1 MFNYYIKISLRSK
14 LMLISVA
21 VLVIPYIGFDY
32 IRQTET
38 YLRSTLE
45 STLTNVSYV
54 VASSLNNKPRLFRTS
69 FAEEKNALYIH
80 ELNKIIQ
87 VDGYTSDWGG
97 YLDWSELYQSALLKD
112 KDNFKLIISK
122 DNDYYYILLQV
133 KDNELIF
140 STRYGNRKIDG
151 DHFIL
156 VYRDRFKRLHK
167 NYLSPIAPGSIR
179 PFYYQKIIDEYGIQ
193 IKTKKILTNISS
205 YLQVTQSGFNL
216 EARIPKYL
224 IGDNLGL
231 IFNDIDHHGSVLK
244 SNVISTFG
252 LEPNKTISS
261 SKEIE
266 DIISN
271 YSGNKG
277 RRIWV
282 LDKTGQVLASSGSL
296 KQKFEKN
303 VFNIFYTYLLPP
315 AYDQFQDDL
324 AGASRLKG
332 SEVMNA
338 LSGDTSTKWRSSPD
352 EKAVIVS
359 AATPIFF
366 NNEIVGAVV
375 VEETTN
381 NIQLMQRQV
390 LSGIFNKTLLILVF
404 IVFILLLFAS
414 RLSSRL
420 IKLNRDATSAIDE
433 YGKVQGEFIPSH
445 SSDEIGE
452 LSRSFSSI
460 LERLEQYH
468 IYLEGMAGRL
478 SHELATPMAIVKSSL
493 ERLKQE
499 GKEDDKKEALKAAE
513 TGLERLQNLLTRLS
527 EAARVEQ
534 ALQESEKQKINLNEF
549 LEQCVDGYQ
558 YAYPNQLF
566 KLNIPNE
573 HISLEINPD
582 LFYQML
588 DKLVGN
594 AVDFSYPGKK
604 IFINL
609 FTREN
614 KITLQVINYGPQLSK
629 NMTDELFNSMV
640 SVRDKRTK
648 AGPHLGLGLFIAKLI
663 AEFHGG
669 IISASNLIEDEG
681 VCFSIK
687 I

>member
-1 MFNYYIKISLRSK
+1 M
-14 LMLISVA
+14 LMSSA
-21 VLVIPYIGFDY
+21 VLIIPYIGFEY

-45 STLTNVSYV
+45 KSLTDISYV

-69 FAEEKNALYIH
+69 FTEEKNAIYIH
-80 ELNKIIQ
+80 ELNSIIQ
-87 VDGYTSDWGG
+87 IDGYINDWKS
-97 YLDWSELYQSALLKD
+97 YLDWSELYQSASLAD

-122 DNDYYYILLQV
+122 DNNYYYILFQV

-140 STRYGNRKIDG
+140 SSRFRNNKIDG

-156 VYRDRFKRLHK
+156 VYRDGFLRLHK

-179 PFYYQKIIDEYGIQ
+179 PFYYQEITDEYGVRT
-193 IKTKKILTNISS
+193 KTKRILTNISS
-205 YLQVTQSGFNL
+205 YLQRTENGFDL
-216 EARIPKYL
+216 EVRIPKYF
-224 IGDNLGL
+224 IGDNLGFV
-231 IFNDIDHHGSVLK
+231 FNDIDYQGDVLK
-244 SNVISTFG
+244 SNYISTHG
-252 LEPNKTISS
+252 IEPNKIISS

-271 YSGNKG
+271 HSGDKG
-277 RRIWV
+277 RRIWI
-282 LDKTGQVLASSGSL
+282 LDKFGQVLASSGSL

-303 VFNIFYTYLLPP
+303 VFNIFYTYLLPS

-338 LSGDTSTKWRSSPD
+338 LSGDTATKWRSSPD

-366 NNEIVGAVV
+366 NNEVVGAVV

-390 LSGIFNKTLLILVF
+390 LSGIFNKTLLMLVC
-404 IVFILLLFAS
+404 IVFVLLLFAG

-420 IKLNRDATSAIDE
+420 IKLNRDATGAIDE
-433 YGKVQGEFIPSH
+433 YGKVQGKFIASH

-452 LSRSFSSI
+452 LSRSFNDI

-493 ERLKQE
+493 DRLKQE
-499 GKEDDKKEALKAAE
+499 GNEYDKKEALNAAE

-534 ALQESEKQKINLNEF
+534 ALQESEKRTTDLNKF
-549 LEQCVDGYQ
+549 LEQCVDGYRF
-558 YAYPNQLF
+558 AYSSQLF
-566 KLNIPNE
+566 ELNTPNK

-594 AVDFSYPGKK
+594 AVDFSYPEKK
-604 IFINL
+604 IYIKL
-609 FTREN
+609 FSEEN

-640 SVRDKRTK
+640 SVRDKRTD
-648 AGPHLGLGLFIAKLI
+648 ASPHLGLGLFIAKLI

-669 IISASNLIEDEG
+669 IISAANLTEDEG
-681 VCFSIK
+681 VCFSIT

>member
-1 MFNYYIKISLRSK
+1 M
-14 LMLISVA
+14 LMSSA
-21 VLVIPYIGFDY
+21 VLIIPYIGFEY

-45 STLTNVSYV
+45 SSLTNISYV

-69 FAEEKNALYIH
+69 FTEEKNAIYIH
-80 ELNKIIQ
+80 ELNSIIQ
-87 VDGYTSDWGG
+87 IDGYINDWKS
-97 YLDWSELYQSALLKD
+97 YLDWSELYQSASLED

-122 DNDYYYILLQV
+122 DNNYYYILFQV

-140 STRYGNRKIDG
+140 SSRLRNNKIDG

-156 VYRDRFKRLHK
+156 VYRDGFLRLHK

-179 PFYYQKIIDEYGIQ
+179 PFYYQEITDEYGVRT
-193 IKTKKILTNISS
+193 KTKRILTNISS
-205 YLQVTQSGFNL
+205 YLQRTENGFDL
-216 EARIPKYL
+216 EVRIPKYF
-224 IGDNLGL
+224 IGDNLGFV
-231 IFNDIDHHGSVLK
+231 FNDIDYQGDVLK
-244 SNVISTFG
+244 SNYISTHG
-252 LEPNKTISS
+252 IEPNKIISS

-271 YSGNKG
+271 HSGDKG
-277 RRIWV
+277 RRIWI
-282 LDKTGQVLASSGSL
+282 LDKFGQVLATSGSL

-303 VFNIFYTYLLPP
+303 VFNIFYTYLLPS

-338 LSGDTSTKWRSSPD
+338 LSGDTATKWRSSPD
-352 EKAVIVS
+352 KKAVIVS
-359 AATPIFF
+359 AATPISF
-366 NNEIVGAVV
+366 NNEVVGAVV

-390 LSGIFNKTLLILVF
+390 LSGIFNKTLLILVC

-433 YGKVQGEFIPSH
+433 YGKVQGEFIASH

-452 LSRSFSSI
+452 LSRSFNDI

-493 ERLKQE
+493 DRLKQE
-499 GKEDDKKEALKAAE
+499 GNEYDKKEALNAAE

-534 ALQESEKQKINLNEF
+534 ALQESEKRTTDLNKF
-549 LEQCVDGYQ
+549 LEQCVDGYRF
-558 YAYPNQLF
+558 AYSSQLF
-566 KLNIPNE
+566 ELNTPNK

-594 AVDFSYPGKK
+594 AVDFSYPEKK
-604 IFINL
+604 IYIKL
-609 FTREN
+609 FSEEN

-640 SVRDKRTK
+640 SVRDKRTD
-648 AGPHLGLGLFIAKLI
+648 ASPHLGLGLFIAKLI

-669 IISASNLIEDEG
+669 IISAANLTEDEG
-681 VCFSIK
+681 VCFSIT

>member
-1 MFNYYIKISLRSK
+1 M
-14 LMLISVA
+14 LMSSA
-21 VLVIPYIGFDY
+21 VLIIPYIGFEY

-45 STLTNVSYV
+45 SSLTNISYV

-69 FAEEKNALYIH
+69 FTEEKNAIYIH
-80 ELNKIIQ
+80 ELNSIIQ
-87 VDGYTSDWGG
+87 IDGYINDWKS
-97 YLDWSELYQSALLKD
+97 YLDWSELYQSASLAD

-122 DNDYYYILLQV
+122 DNNYYYILFQV

-140 STRYGNRKIDG
+140 SSRLRNNKIDG

-156 VYRDRFKRLHK
+156 VYRDGFLRLHK

-179 PFYYQKIIDEYGIQ
+179 PFYYQEITDEYGVRT
-193 IKTKKILTNISS
+193 KTKRILTNISS
-205 YLQVTQSGFNL
+205 YLQRTENGFDL
-216 EARIPKYL
+216 EVRIPKYF
-224 IGDNLGL
+224 IGDNLGFV
-231 IFNDIDHHGSVLK
+231 FNDIDYQGDVLK
-244 SNVISTFG
+244 SNYISTHG
-252 LEPNKTISS
+252 IEPNKIISS

-271 YSGNKG
+271 HSGDKG
-277 RRIWV
+277 RRIWI
-282 LDKTGQVLASSGSL
+282 LDKFGQVLATSGSL

-338 LSGDTSTKWRSSPD
+338 LSGDTATKWRSSPD

-359 AATPIFF
+359 AATPISF
-366 NNEIVGAVV
+366 NNEVVGAVV

-390 LSGIFNKTLLILVF
+390 LSEIFNRTLLMLVC
-404 IVFILLLFAS
+404 IVFVLLLFAS

-420 IKLNRDATSAIDE
+420 IKLNRDATGAIDE
-433 YGKVQGEFIPSH
+433 YGKVQGKFIASH

-452 LSRSFSSI
+452 LSRSFNDI

-493 ERLKQE
+493 DRLKQE
-499 GKEDDKKEALKAAE
+499 GNEYDKKEALNAAE

-534 ALQESEKQKINLNEF
+534 ALQESEKRATDLNKF
-549 LEQCVDGYQ
+549 LEQCVDGYRF
-558 YAYPNQLF
+558 AYSNQLF
-566 KLNIPNE
+566 ELNTPNK

-594 AVDFSYPGKK
+594 AVDFSYPEKK
-604 IFINL
+604 IYIKL
-609 FTREN
+609 FSEEN

-640 SVRDKRTK
+640 SVRDKRTD
-648 AGPHLGLGLFIAKLI
+648 ASPHLGLGLFIAKLI

-669 IISASNLIEDEG
+669 IISAANLTEDEG
-681 VCFSIK
+681 VCFSIT

>member
-1 MFNYYIKISLRSK
+1 M
-14 LMLISVA
+14 LMSSA
-21 VLVIPYIGFDY
+21 VLIIPYIGFDY

-45 STLTNVSYV
+45 SSLTNISYV

-69 FAEEKNALYIH
+69 FTEEKNAIYIH
-80 ELNKIIQ
+80 ELNSIIQ
-87 VDGYTSDWGG
+87 IDGYINDWKS
-97 YLDWSELYQSALLKD
+97 YLDWSELYQSASLAD

-122 DNDYYYILLQV
+122 DNNYYYILFQV

-140 STRYGNRKIDG
+140 SSRFRNNKIDG

-156 VYRDRFKRLHK
+156 VYRDRFLRLHK

-179 PFYYQKIIDEYGIQ
+179 PFYYQEITDEYGVRT
-193 IKTKKILTNISS
+193 KTKRILTNISS
-205 YLQVTQSGFNL
+205 YLQRTENGFDL
-216 EARIPKYL
+216 EVRIPKYF
-224 IGDNLGL
+224 IGDNLGFV
-231 IFNDIDHHGSVLK
+231 FNDIDYQGDVLK
-244 SNVISTFG
+244 SNYISTHG
-252 LEPNKTISS
+252 IEPNKIISS

-271 YSGNKG
+271 HSGDKG
-277 RRIWV
+277 RRIWI
-282 LDKTGQVLASSGSL
+282 LDKFGQVLASSGSL

-303 VFNIFYTYLLPP
+303 VFNIFYTYLLPS

-338 LSGDTSTKWRSSPD
+338 LSGDTATKWRSSPD

-366 NNEIVGAVV
+366 NNEVVGAVV

-390 LSGIFNKTLLILVF
+390 LSGIFNKTLLMLVC
-404 IVFILLLFAS
+404 IVFVLLLFAS

-420 IKLNRDATSAIDE
+420 IKLNRDATGAIDE
-433 YGKVQGEFIPSH
+433 YGKVQGKFIASH

-452 LSRSFSSI
+452 LSRSFNDI

-493 ERLKQE
+493 DRLKQE
-499 GKEDDKKEALKAAE
+499 GNEYDKKEALKAAE

-534 ALQESEKQKINLNEF
+534 ALQESEKRATDLNKF
-549 LEQCVDGYQ
+549 LEQCVDGYRF
-558 YAYPNQLF
+558 AYSNQLF
-566 KLNIPNE
+566 ELNTPNK

-594 AVDFSYPGKK
+594 AVDFSYPEKK
-604 IFINL
+604 IYIKL
-609 FTREN
+609 FSEEN

-640 SVRDKRTK
+640 SVRDKRTD
-648 AGPHLGLGLFIAKLI
+648 ASPHLGLGLFIAKLI

-669 IISASNLIEDEG
+669 IISAANLTEDEG
-681 VCFSIK
+681 VCFSIT

>member
-1 MFNYYIKISLRSK
+1 M
-14 LMLISVA
+14 LMSSA
-21 VLVIPYIGFDY
+21 VLIIPYIGFDY

-45 STLTNVSYV
+45 SSLTNISYV

-69 FAEEKNALYIH
+69 FTEEKNAIYIH
-80 ELNKIIQ
+80 ELNSIIQ
-87 VDGYTSDWGG
+87 IDGYINDWKS
-97 YLDWSELYQSALLKD
+97 YLDWSELYQSASLAD

-122 DNDYYYILLQV
+122 DNNYYYILFQV

-140 STRYGNRKIDG
+140 SSRFRNNKIDG

-156 VYRDRFKRLHK
+156 VYRDRFLRLHK

-179 PFYYQKIIDEYGIQ
+179 PFYYQEITDEYGVRT
-193 IKTKKILTNISS
+193 KTKRILTNISS
-205 YLQVTQSGFNL
+205 YLQRTENGFDL
-216 EARIPKYL
+216 EVRIPKYF
-224 IGDNLGL
+224 IGDNLGFV
-231 IFNDIDHHGSVLK
+231 FNDIDYQGNVLK
-244 SNVISTFG
+244 SNYISTYG
-252 LEPNKTISS
+252 IEPNKIISS

-271 YSGNKG
+271 HSGDKG
-277 RRIWV
+277 RRIWI
-282 LDKTGQVLASSGSL
+282 LDKFGQVLASSGSL

-303 VFNIFYTYLLPP
+303 VFNIFYTYLLPS

-338 LSGDTSTKWRSSPD
+338 LSGDTATKWRSSPD

-366 NNEIVGAVV
+366 NNEVVGAVV

-390 LSGIFNKTLLILVF
+390 LSGIFNKTLLMLVC
-404 IVFILLLFAS
+404 IVFVLLLFAG

-420 IKLNRDATSAIDE
+420 IKLNRDATGAIDE
-433 YGKVQGEFIPSH
+433 YGKVQGKFIASH

-452 LSRSFSSI
+452 LSRSFNDI

-493 ERLKQE
+493 DRLKQE
-499 GKEDDKKEALKAAE
+499 GNEYDKKEALNAAE

-534 ALQESEKQKINLNEF
+534 ALQESEKRKTDLNKF
-549 LEQCVDGYQ
+549 LEQCVDGYRF
-558 YAYPNQLF
+558 AYSSQLF
-566 KLNIPNE
+566 ELNTPNK

-594 AVDFSYPGKK
+594 AVDFSYPEKK
-604 IFINL
+604 IYIKL
-609 FTREN
+609 FSEEN

-640 SVRDKRTK
+640 SVRDKRTD
-648 AGPHLGLGLFIAKLI
+648 ASPHLGLGLFIAKLI

-669 IISASNLIEDEG
+669 IISAANLTEDEG
-681 VCFSIK
+681 VCFSIT

>member
-1 MFNYYIKISLRSK
+1 M
-14 LMLISVA
+14 LMSSA
-21 VLVIPYIGFDY
+21 VLIIPYIGFDY

-45 STLTNVSYV
+45 SSLTNISYV

-69 FAEEKNALYIH
+69 FTEEKNAIYIH
-80 ELNKIIQ
+80 ELNSIIQ
-87 VDGYTSDWGG
+87 IDGYINDWKS
-97 YLDWSELYQSALLKD
+97 YLDWSELYQSASLAD

-122 DNDYYYILLQV
+122 DNNYYYILFQV

-140 STRYGNRKIDG
+140 SSRLRNNKIDG

-156 VYRDRFKRLHK
+156 VYRDGFLRLHK

-179 PFYYQKIIDEYGIQ
+179 PFYYQEITDEYGVRT
-193 IKTKKILTNISS
+193 KTKRILTNISS
-205 YLQVTQSGFNL
+205 YLQRTENGFDL
-216 EARIPKYL
+216 EVRIPKYF
-224 IGDNLGL
+224 IGDNLGFV
-231 IFNDIDHHGSVLK
+231 FNDIDYQGDVLK
-244 SNVISTFG
+244 SNYISTHG
-252 LEPNKTISS
+252 IEPNKIISS

-271 YSGNKG
+271 HSGDKG
-277 RRIWV
+277 RRIWI
-282 LDKTGQVLASSGSL
+282 LDKFGQVLASSGSL

-338 LSGDTSTKWRSSPD
+338 LSGDTATKWRSSPD
-352 EKAVIVS
+352 KKAVIVS
-359 AATPIFF
+359 AATPISF
-366 NNEIVGAVV
+366 NNEVVGAVV

-390 LSGIFNKTLLILVF
+390 LSEIFNRTLLMLVC
-404 IVFILLLFAS
+404 IVFVLLLFAS

-420 IKLNRDATSAIDE
+420 IKLNRDATGAIDE
-433 YGKVQGEFIPSH
+433 YGKVQGKFIASH

-452 LSRSFSSI
+452 LSRSFNDI

-493 ERLKQE
+493 DRLKQE
-499 GKEDDKKEALKAAE
+499 GNEYDKKEALNAAE

-534 ALQESEKQKINLNEF
+534 ALQESEKRATDLNKF
-549 LEQCVDGYQ
+549 LEQCVDGYRF
-558 YAYPNQLF
+558 AYSNQLF
-566 KLNIPNE
+566 ELNTPNK

-594 AVDFSYPGKK
+594 AVDFSYPEKK
-604 IFINL
+604 IYIKL
-609 FTREN
+609 FSEEN

-640 SVRDKRTK
+640 SVRDKRTD

-669 IISASNLIEDEG
+669 IISAANLTEDEG
-681 VCFSIK
+681 VCFSIT

>member
-1 MFNYYIKISLRSK
+1 M
-14 LMLISVA
+14 LMSSA
-21 VLVIPYIGFDY
+21 VLIIPYIGFEY

-45 STLTNVSYV
+45 KSLTDISYV

-69 FAEEKNALYIH
+69 FTEEKNAIYIH
-80 ELNKIIQ
+80 ELNSIIQ
-87 VDGYTSDWGG
+87 IDGYINDWKS
-97 YLDWSELYQSALLKD
+97 YLDWSELYQSASLED

-122 DNDYYYILLQV
+122 DNNYYYILFQV

-140 STRYGNRKIDG
+140 SSRLRNNKIDG

-156 VYRDRFKRLHK
+156 VYRDGFLRLHK

-179 PFYYQKIIDEYGIQ
+179 PFYYQEITDEYGVRT
-193 IKTKKILTNISS
+193 KTKRILTNISS
-205 YLQVTQSGFNL
+205 YLQRTENGFDL
-216 EARIPKYL
+216 EVRIPKYF
-224 IGDNLGL
+224 IGDNLGFV
-231 IFNDIDHHGSVLK
+231 FNDIDYQGNVLK
-244 SNVISTFG
+244 SNYISTYG
-252 LEPNKTISS
+252 IEPNKIISS

-271 YSGNKG
+271 HSGDKG
-277 RRIWV
+277 RRIWI
-282 LDKTGQVLASSGSL
+282 LDKFGQVLATSGSL

-338 LSGDTSTKWRSSPD
+338 LSGDTATKWRSSPD
-352 EKAVIVS
+352 KKAVIVS
-359 AATPIFF
+359 AATPISF
-366 NNEIVGAVV
+366 NNEVVGAVV

-390 LSGIFNKTLLILVF
+390 LSGIFNKTLLMLVC
-404 IVFILLLFAS
+404 IVFVLLLFAS

-420 IKLNRDATSAIDE
+420 IKLNRDATGAIDE
-433 YGKVQGEFIPSH
+433 YGKVQGKFIASH

-452 LSRSFSSI
+452 LSRSFNDI

-493 ERLKQE
+493 DRLKQE
-499 GKEDDKKEALKAAE
+499 GNEYDKKEALNAAE

-534 ALQESEKQKINLNEF
+534 ALQESEKRTTDLNKF
-549 LEQCVDGYQ
+549 LEQCVDGYRF
-558 YAYPNQLF
+558 AYSSQLF
-566 KLNIPNE
+566 ELNTPNK

-594 AVDFSYPGKK
+594 AVDFSYPEKK
-604 IFINL
+604 IYIKL
-609 FTREN
+609 FSEEN

-640 SVRDKRTK
+640 SVRDKRTD

-669 IISASNLIEDEG
+669 IISAANLTEDEG
-681 VCFSIK
+681 VCFSIT

>member
-45 STLTNVSYV
+45 STLTNISYV

-87 VDGYTSDWGG
+87 IDGYTSDWGA
-97 YLDWSELYQSALLKD
+97 YLNWSELYQSASLID
-112 KDNFKLIISK
+112 RDNFKLIISK
-122 DNDYYYILLQV
+122 DDDYYYILFQV

-156 VYRDRFKRLHK
+156 VYRDRFRRLHK

-179 PFYYQKIIDEYGIQ
+179 PFYYQEITDEYGVQ
-193 IKTKKILTNISS
+193 IKAKKILTNISS
-205 YLQVTQSGFNL
+205 YLQVTEDGFNL

-231 IFNDIDHHGSVLK
+231 IFNDIDHHMDVLK

-252 LEPNKTISS
+252 IEPNKIISS

-271 YSGNKG
+271 HSGNKG

-332 SEVMNA
+332 YEVMNA

-390 LSGIFNKTLLILVF
+390 LSGIFNKTLLILVC

-433 YGKVQGEFIPSH
+433 YGKVQGEFIASH

-499 GKEDDKKEALKAAE
+499 VKEDDKKDALKAAE

-534 ALQESEKQKINLNEF
+534 ALQESEKQEMNLNEF
-549 LEQCVDGYQ
+549 LEQCVDGYR
-558 YAYPNQLF
+558 YAYPSQLF
-566 KLNIPNE
+566 KLNVPNK

-594 AVDFSYPGKK
+594 AVDFSYPERK

-614 KITLQVINYGPQLSK
+614 KIILQVINYGPQLSK

-640 SVRDKRTK
+640 SVRDKRTNV
-648 AGPHLGLGLFIAKLI
+648 GPHLGLGLFIAKLI

-669 IISASNLIEDEG
+669 IISATNLAEDEG

>member
-1 MFNYYIKISLRSK
+1 M
-14 LMLISVA
+14 LMSSA
-21 VLVIPYIGFDY
+21 VLIIPYIGFDY

-45 STLTNVSYV
+45 SSLTNISYV

-69 FAEEKNALYIH
+69 FTEEKNAIYIH
-80 ELNKIIQ
+80 ELNSIIQ
-87 VDGYTSDWGG
+87 IDGYINDWKS
-97 YLDWSELYQSALLKD
+97 YLDWSELYQSASLAD

-122 DNDYYYILLQV
+122 DNNYYYILFQV

-140 STRYGNRKIDG
+140 SSRLRNNKIDG

-156 VYRDRFKRLHK
+156 VYRDGFLRLHK

-179 PFYYQKIIDEYGIQ
+179 PFYYQEITDEYGVRT
-193 IKTKKILTNISS
+193 KTKRILTNISS
-205 YLQVTQSGFNL
+205 YLQRTENGFDL
-216 EARIPKYL
+216 EVRIPKYF
-224 IGDNLGL
+224 IGDNLGFV
-231 IFNDIDHHGSVLK
+231 FNDIDYQGDVLK
-244 SNVISTFG
+244 SNYISTHG
-252 LEPNKTISS
+252 IEPNKIISS

-271 YSGNKG
+271 HSGDKG
-277 RRIWV
+277 RRIWI
-282 LDKTGQVLASSGSL
+282 LDKFGQVLASSGSL

-338 LSGDTSTKWRSSPD
+338 LSGDTATKWRSSPD
-352 EKAVIVS
+352 KKAVIVS
-359 AATPIFF
+359 AATPISF
-366 NNEIVGAVV
+366 NNEVVGAVV

-390 LSGIFNKTLLILVF
+390 LSEIFNRTLLMLVC
-404 IVFILLLFAS
+404 IVFVLLLFAS

-420 IKLNRDATSAIDE
+420 IKLNRDATGAIDE
-433 YGKVQGEFIPSH
+433 YGKVQGKFIASH

-452 LSRSFSSI
+452 LSRSFNDI

-493 ERLKQE
+493 DRLKQE
-499 GKEDDKKEALKAAE
+499 GNEYDKKEALNAAE

-534 ALQESEKQKINLNEF
+534 ALQESEKRATDLNKF
-549 LEQCVDGYQ
+549 LEQCVDGYRF
-558 YAYPNQLF
+558 AYSNQLF
-566 KLNIPNE
+566 ELNTPNK

-594 AVDFSYPGKK
+594 AVDFSYPEKK
-604 IFINL
+604 IYIKL
-609 FTREN
+609 FSEEN

-640 SVRDKRTK
+640 SVRDKRTD
-648 AGPHLGLGLFIAKLI
+648 ASPHLGLGLFIAKLI

-669 IISASNLIEDEG
+669 IISAANLTEDEG
-681 VCFSIK
+681 VCFSIT

>member
-1 MFNYYIKISLRSK
+1 M
-14 LMLISVA
+14 LMSSA
-21 VLVIPYIGFDY
+21 VLIIPYIGFDY

-45 STLTNVSYV
+45 SSLTNISYV

-69 FAEEKNALYIH
+69 FTEEKNAIYIH
-80 ELNKIIQ
+80 ELNSIIQ
-87 VDGYTSDWGG
+87 IDGYINDWKS
-97 YLDWSELYQSALLKD
+97 YLDWSELYQSASLED

-122 DNDYYYILLQV
+122 DNNYYYILFQV

-140 STRYGNRKIDG
+140 SSRLRNNKIDG

-156 VYRDRFKRLHK
+156 VYRDGFLRLHK

-179 PFYYQKIIDEYGIQ
+179 PFYYQEITDEYGVRT
-193 IKTKKILTNISS
+193 KTKRILTNISS
-205 YLQVTQSGFNL
+205 YLQRTENGFDL
-216 EARIPKYL
+216 EVRIPKYF
-224 IGDNLGL
+224 IGDNLGFV
-231 IFNDIDHHGSVLK
+231 FNDIDYQGNVLK
-244 SNVISTFG
+244 SNYISTYG
-252 LEPNKTISS
+252 IEPNKIISS

-271 YSGNKG
+271 HSGDKG
-277 RRIWV
+277 RRIWI
-282 LDKTGQVLASSGSL
+282 LDKFGQVLATSGSL

-338 LSGDTSTKWRSSPD
+338 LSGDTATKWRSSPD
-352 EKAVIVS
+352 KKAVIVS
-359 AATPIFF
+359 AATPISF
-366 NNEIVGAVV
+366 NNEVVGAVV

-390 LSGIFNKTLLILVF
+390 LSGIFNKTLLMLVC
-404 IVFILLLFAS
+404 IVFVLLLFAS

-420 IKLNRDATSAIDE
+420 IKLNRDATGAIDE
-433 YGKVQGEFIPSH
+433 YGKVQGKFIASH

-452 LSRSFSSI
+452 LSRSFNDI

-493 ERLKQE
+493 DRLKQE
-499 GKEDDKKEALKAAE
+499 GNEYDKKEALNAAE

-534 ALQESEKQKINLNEF
+534 ALQESEKRATDLNKF
-549 LEQCVDGYQ
+549 LEQCVDGYRF
-558 YAYPNQLF
+558 AYSSQLF
-566 KLNIPNE
+566 ELNTPNK

-594 AVDFSYPGKK
+594 AVDFSYPEKK
-604 IFINL
+604 IYIKL
-609 FTREN
+609 FSEEN

-640 SVRDKRTK
+640 SVRDKRTD
-648 AGPHLGLGLFIAKLI
+648 ASPHLGLGLFIAKLI

-669 IISASNLIEDEG
+669 IISAANLTEDEG
-681 VCFSIK
+681 VCFSIT

>member
-1 MFNYYIKISLRSK
+1 
-14 LMLISVA
+14 MLISVA
-21 VLVIPYIGFDY
+21 VLIIPYIGFDY
-32 IRQTET
+32 IKQTET
-38 YLRSTLE
+38 YLRNTLE
-45 STLTNVSYV
+45 STLTNISYV
-54 VASSLNNKPRLFRTS
+54 VASSLNNKPSLFETS
-69 FAEEKNALYIH
+69 FIEEENTLYVH
-80 ELNKIIQ
+80 ELKNIFQI
-87 VDGYTSDWGG
+87 DGYTSDWGS
-97 YLDWSELYQSALLKD
+97 YLDWSELYQSNLQKD
-112 KDNFKLIISK
+112 KDSFNLIISK
-122 DNDYYYILLQV
+122 DDDYYYILFQV
-133 KDNELIF
+133 KDNKLIF
-140 STRYGNRKIDG
+140 SSRHGNREIDG

-156 VYRDRFKRLHK
+156 VYRDKYSRLHK
-167 NYLSPIAPGSIR
+167 NYLSPIAFGSIR
-179 PFYYQKIIDEYGIQ
+179 PFYYQHVTDEYGVQ
-193 IKTKKILTNISS
+193 TKTKKIMTNVSAYI
-205 YLQVTQSGFNL
+205 QATEGGFNL
-216 EARIPKYL
+216 EARIPRYL

-231 IFNDIDHHGSVLK
+231 IFNDIDDQK
-244 SNVISTFG
+244 NFFKPNVISTFG
-252 LEPNKTISS
+252 SEPNKIISS

-271 YSGNKG
+271 HSDNEG

-282 LDKTGQVLASSGSL
+282 LDKIGQVLASSGRL
-296 KQKFEKN
+296 NQKFKQD

-332 SEVMNA
+332 SEVMSA
-338 LSGDTSTKWRSSPD
+338 LSGETTTKWRSSPD

-366 NNEIVGAVV
+366 NNKIVGAVV

-381 NIQLMQRQV
+381 NIQIMQRQV
-390 LSGIFNKTLLILVF
+390 LSEIFNKTLLILFF
-404 IVFILLLFAS
+404 IILILLLFAS

-420 IKLNRDATSAIDE
+420 IKLNRDASSAIDE
-433 YGKVQGEFIPSH
+433 YGKVQGEFIASL

-452 LSRSFSSI
+452 LSRSFSNI

-468 IYLEGMAGRL
+468 IYLEGMASRL
-478 SHELATPMAIVKSSL
+478 SHELGTPMAIVKSSL

-499 GKEDDKKEALKAAE
+499 GKESEKKEALKAAE
-513 TGLERLQNLLTRLS
+513 TGLDRLQNLLTRLS

-549 LEQCVDGYQ
+549 LQQCIDGYR
-558 YAYPNQLF
+558 YAYSGQLF
-566 KLNIPNE
+566 ELNVPNE
-573 HISLEINPD
+573 NTILEINPD
-582 LFYQML
+582 LFFQML

-594 AVDFSYPGKK
+594 AVDFSYPEKK

-609 FTREN
+609 LTKDN
-614 KITLQVINYGPQLSK
+614 KIILQVINYGPYLSK

-640 SVRDKRTK
+640 SVRNKRTNV
-648 AGPHLGLGLFIAKLI
+648 GPHLGLGLFIAKLI

-669 IISASNLIEDEG
+669 IISATNLTEDEG